1 VVFLSPDSIKVLA
14 EVADVLGCY
23 GSWGWQMITSGRL
36 LVVGALALGGYLFVN
51 DVQADDVVFAL
62 EDATLQAQDFVDD
75 VEFEGADD
83 EFPSIILDDGSGNDR
98 VTIARQGSGGFNEFG
113 PTSAVAFGLDT
124 DTETDLTVEA
134 PSAIPRPSAQTGT
147 AAAVEESPASEST
160 VAPETTTTAAPE
172 TTTTVAPETTTT
184 AAPETTTT
192 TAAPAT
198 TAAPETT
205 VAPAPEEPA
214 GG

>member
-1 VVFLSPDSIKVLA
+1 
-14 EVADVLGCY
+14 
-23 GSWGWQMITSGRL
+23 MITSGRL

-172 TTTTVAPETTTT
+172 TTTT
-184 AAPETTTT
+184 